1 MFLSFCL
8 IICFSLL
15 LSQVTET
22 QFSLQYHDSVKQTSD
37 ENKEK
42 YLSGDYLLIQY
53 QILWINT
60 TRIVLQPVR
69 RIANVILRIG
79 GLNF

>member
-22 QFSLQYHDSVKQTSD
+22 EFSLQYHDNVKQTSD
-37 ENKEK
+37 ENK
-42 YLSGDYLLIQY
+42 DY
-53 QILWINT
+53 
-60 TRIVLQPVR
+60 
-69 RIANVILRIG
+69 
-79 GLNF
+79 

>member
-1 MFLSFCL
+1 MFLSLGL

-22 QFSLQYHDSVKQTSD
+22 EFSLQYHDSVKQTSD

-42 YLSGDYLLIQY
+42 YLSGDY
-53 QILWINT
+53 
-60 TRIVLQPVR
+60 
-69 RIANVILRIG
+69 
-79 GLNF
+79 

>member
-1 MFLSFCL
+1 MLLSLCL

-15 LSQVTET
+15 LSQMTKT

-42 YLSGDYLLIQY
+42 YLSGDY
-53 QILWINT
+53 
-60 TRIVLQPVR
+60 
-69 RIANVILRIG
+69 
-79 GLNF
+79 